1 MFRSLHNGLWF
12 VLTAT
17 LILPWLAAR
26 ELSAQAPDP
35 DAAKKEGKI
44 IVYGT
49 TIPNIMV
56 PIHTN
61 FEKRY
66 GVKAEYWR
74 ASATAVTDRAITEWR
89 AGKPGFDVVFAING
103 TVSLLKKENA
113 LAKFSAPA
121 AAKFPAQF
129 KDRDGILNAFRH
141 TPISTLYNTELVK
154 AVDLPRSFDDLLD
167 PKWQNKIVMPDPS
180 RHTSTAQ
187 FLWNMQKIKG
197 DKWLDYAR
205 ALARQKPFLTVSF
218 APVPMALAKGEGHI
232 GITYAQYVTQVKGPL
247 SHVVFDKVFTDSTD
261 LAVGA
266 KSSSPNAARLYI
278 DYLCSPEAQ
287 KIIAES
293 GDFPLAPGIYP
304 NVKDAEK
311 VVANALFMDN
321 PTDEQFKK
329 LRDDFRK
336 IFLGQ

>member
-1 MFRSLHNGLWF
+1 MFRSLHNGLWL

-26 ELSAQAPDP
+26 ELSAQAPDSE
-35 DAAKKEGKI
+35 AARKEGKI
-44 IVYGT
+44 VVYGT
-49 TIPNIMV
+49 TIPNVMA

-66 GVKAEYWR
+66 GIKVEYWR
-74 ASATAVTDRAITEWR
+74 ASATVVADRAASEWR

-129 KDRDGILNAFRH
+129 KDKDGILNAFRH
-141 TPISTLYNTELVK
+141 TPISTLYNTDLVK
-154 AVDLPRSFDDLLD
+154 AADLPRSFDDLLD
-167 PKWQNKIVMPDPS
+167 AKWQNKIIMADPS

-197 DKWLDYAR
+197 DKWLDFAR
-205 ALARQKPFLTVSF
+205 ALARQKPFLVESF
-218 APVPMALAKGEGHI
+218 APVPAALIKGEGHI
-232 GITYAQYVTQVKGPL
+232 GISYAQYVTQVKGPL
-247 SHVVFDKVFTDSTD
+247 SHVVFDKVLTDSTD

-266 KSSSPNAARLYI
+266 KSSSPNAARLYV
-278 DYLCSPEAQ
+278 DYLCGAEAQ
-287 KIIAES
+287 KMIAES

-311 VVANALFMDN
+311 VVANAIFMDN
-321 PTDEQFKK
+321 PSDEQFKK
-329 LRDDFRK
+329 LKEDFRI
-336 IFLGQ
+336 IFLGK

>member
-66 GVKAEYWR
+66 GVKVEYWR
-74 ASATAVTDRAITEWR
+74 ASATAMADRAITEWR

-103 TVSLLKKENA
+103 TISLLKKENA
-113 LAKFSAPA
+113 LAKFAAPA

-154 AVDLPRSFDDLLD
+154 AADLPKSFDDLLD
-167 PKWQNKIVMPDPS
+167 PKWQSKIVMPDPS

-205 ALARQKPFLTVSF
+205 AVARRRPFLTESF

-266 KSSSPNAARLYI
+266 KSSSPNAAKLYI

-287 KIIAES
+287 KIIAET

-304 NVKDAEK
+304 NVKDTEK
-311 VVANALFMDN
+311 VVANAIFMDN
-321 PTDEQFKK
+321 PSDEQFKK
-329 LRDDFRK
+329 LKEDFRK

>member
-1 MFRSLHNGLWF
+1 MFRSLHQRLW
-12 VLTAT
+12 LALAAT
-17 LILPWLAAR
+17 LILPWLATR

-44 IVYGT
+44 VVYGT

-66 GVKAEYWR
+66 GVKVEYWR
-74 ASATAVTDRAITEWR
+74 ASATAVADRAISEWR

-103 TVSLLKKENA
+103 TVALLKKENA
-113 LAKFSAPA
+113 LAKFTAPA

-141 TPISTLYNTELVK
+141 TPISILYNTELVK
-154 AVDLPRSFDDLLD
+154 AADLPRSFDDLLD
-167 PKWQNKIVMPDPS
+167 AKWQNKIVMPDPS
-180 RHTSTAQ
+180 LHTSTAQ

-197 DKWLDYAR
+197 EKWLDYAR
-205 ALARQKPFLTVSF
+205 ALARQKPFLMESF
-218 APVPMALAKGEGHI
+218 APVPTALVKGEGHI

-261 LAVGA
+261 LAAGA

-287 KIIAES
+287 KIIAET

-311 VVANALFMDN
+311 VVANSIFMDN

>member
-1 MFRSLHNGLWF
+1 MFRSLHVRLWF
-12 VLTAT
+12 VLAAT

-49 TIPNIMV
+49 TIPKIMV

-61 FEKRY
+61 FEKHY
-66 GVKAEYWR
+66 GVKVEYWR
-74 ASATAVTDRAITEWR
+74 ASATAVADRAISEWR

-121 AAKFPAQF
+121 AAKFPVQF

-154 AVDLPRSFDDLLD
+154 AADLPRSFDDLLD
-167 PKWQNKIVMPDPS
+167 PKWQSKIVMPDPS

-205 ALARQKPFLTVSF
+205 ALARQKPFLTESF

-261 LAVGA
+261 LAVGV

-287 KIIAES
+287 KIIAET

-329 LRDDFRK
+329 LKDDFRK
-336 IFLGQ
+336 IFLGR